1 MKSMRQT
8 AALPAATAD
17 SSNLS
22 ALYQAHA
29 AAVERWAARLA
40 GPSLDVEDIVQ
51 EVFLIAHRQLPKF
64 RGDSS
69 LATWL
74 FGITERVVWHQRRKV
89 RSWQRMRAPVD
100 EIDVK
105 LPAAG
110 PSPLDTLQSKEAAAL
125 FYRALDGV
133 DERYR
138 AALVLFEVEELSG
151 QEIAT
156 LKGIRVETLWVW
168 LHRARAQLLKALV
181 RMGVGQGQERKL
193 P

>member
-1 MKSMRQT
+1 MRQT

-17 SSNLS
+17 TVGLG

-29 AAVERWAARLA
+29 VAVERWAARLA

-51 EVFLIAHRQLPKF
+51 EVFLIAYRQLHKF

-69 LATWL
+69 VATWL
-74 FGITERVVWHQRRKV
+74 FGITERVVWHQRRKA
-89 RSWQRMRAPVD
+89 RPWTRMRAPAD

-105 LPAAG
+105 LPATG
-110 PSPLDTLQSKEAAAL
+110 PSPLETLQSKEATAL

-138 AALVLFEVEELSG
+138 AVLVLFEVEELSG
-151 QEIAT
+151 QEIAA

-168 LHRARAQLLKALV
+168 LHRARAQLLKSLV
-181 RMGVGQGQERKL
+181 RLEGRR